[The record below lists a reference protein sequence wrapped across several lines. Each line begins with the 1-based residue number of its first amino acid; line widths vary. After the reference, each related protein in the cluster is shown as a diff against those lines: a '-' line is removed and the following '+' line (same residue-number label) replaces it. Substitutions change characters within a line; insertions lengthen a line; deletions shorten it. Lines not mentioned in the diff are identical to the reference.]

1 MVVVI
6 GDRSNRL
13 KRQHGD
19 GWYGTRIRRTF
30 NIGENICGLHSR
42 QGFERVSIERQ
53 EFASEAKD
61 KDGRDCFRA
70 PAHFASKILMLKGF
84 AALTSPPENG
94 PDDLPL
100 ADPLRDGAIHDL
112 SGKITTLE
120 GRVTDLVSDLASK
133 DAAFKAMIIER
144 DGLIVQIQ
152 KLNARIIELTEEE
165 PDEQTD
171 LAQVTPEED
180 DEEEVED

>member
-1 MVVVI
+1 MWFAFAPGV
-6 GDRSNRL
+6 
-13 KRQHGD
+13 
-19 GWYGTRIRRTF
+19 
-30 NIGENICGLHSR
+30 
-42 QGFERVSIERQ
+42 ERVSIERQ
-53 EFASEAKD
+53 EFAPEAKD

-84 AALTSPPENG
+84 TALTSPPENG

-133 DAAFKAMIIER
+133 DAALKAMIGER
-144 DGLIVQIQ
+144 DMLFIRLQQAAEKIV
-152 KLNARIIELTEEE
+152 ELSE
-165 PDEQTD
+165 DKDNEQTNLTKITD
-171 LAQVTPEED
+171 DEDEETENEED
-180 DEEEVED
+180 